1 MTGCV
6 TLSEQPP
13 FVTLS
18 EVEGVCHVER
28 PTGVETSRF
37 LDYARND
44 REISRFADALS
55 KWQWEIL
62 RLVALAQNDGL
73 CHLERATTICHP
85 ERSRRVCHVERPTGV
100 ETSRFLDYAR
110 NDREISRFADALSKW
125 QWEILRLVALAQNDG
140 LCHLERAT
148 TICHPERSRRV
159 CHVKR
164 PTGVETSRFLDY
176 ARNDSGGVFQNEKA
190 VIFQILQF
198 EGFAW
203 WCKQFGSFH
212 CVRLACF

>member
-1 MTGCV
+1 MTERFLGLLTLSRNDSGRFFGSLHSLRMTGYV

-18 EVEGVCHVER
+18 EVEGSVMLSDQRESKHLDFSTMLEM
-28 PTGVETSRF
+28 TERF
-37 LDYARND
+37 LGLLTLSRND
-44 REISRFADALS
+44 R
-55 KWQWEIL
+55 
-62 RLVALAQNDGL
+62 
-73 CHLERATTICHP
+73 
-85 ERSRRVCHVERPTGV
+85 
-100 ETSRFLDYAR
+100 
-110 NDREISRFADALSKW
+110 
-125 QWEILRLVALAQNDG
+125 

>member
-1 MTGCV
+1 MLEMTGYV

-18 EVEGVCHVER
+18 EVE
-28 PTGVETSRF
+28 
-37 LDYARND
+37 
-44 REISRFADALS
+44 
-55 KWQWEIL
+55 W
-62 RLVALAQNDGL
+62 
-73 CHLERATTICHP
+73 
-85 ERSRRVCHVERPTGV
+85 
-100 ETSRFLDYAR
+100 
-110 NDREISRFADALSKW
+110 
-125 QWEILRLVALAQNDG
+125 
-140 LCHLERAT
+140 
-148 TICHPERSRRV
+148 V

-212 CVRLACF
+212 CVS